1 MAFGAYAPRVGF
13 AEGVQDRAKDLAKAV
28 QAVLDETGA
37 AKIHIIAHSMGGLDS
52 RHMIVDEKMQDA
64 VATLTT
70 IGTPHLGT
78 RFADAGLDAGGEE
91 IIDRVLRDLRMD
103 FTGVKDLTG
112 ESRERFNQRAAPSEA
127 SNPVHYIT
135 YSASQAL
142 EHTFKALKLSWKV
155 IDKKEGDNDGLVS
168 ITSQKWTERLKGENV
183 EKKVEQFAFP
193 IEADHLNQLGWW
205 DIDELKGVGLFNF
218 QIEAT
223 DSQLREHGERRLPAD
238 RSTCG
243 NVGLKRRRLHFGPWR
258 FREVHPTF
266 PCPKFRNV
274 TVYSRLL
281 TKHRLLVRLPMR

>member
-1 MAFGAYAPRVGF
+1 MTSSIVLSLLLLTRLLNREPDHFDYFRGIVSHLAHNGFRAYAPRVGF
-13 AEGVQDRAKDLAKAV
+13 AERVQDRAKDLAKAV

-91 IIDRVLRDLRMD
+91 IIDRVLRDLHMD

-112 ESRERFNQRAAPSEA
+112 ESRKRFNQRAAPSEA

-168 ITSQKWTERLKGENV
+168 ITSQEWTERLKGENV

-218 QIEAT
+218 RLRQRIRNFENTVKGVYLQIAQHAET
-223 DSQLREHGERRLPAD
+223 
-238 RSTCG
+238 
-243 NVGLKRRRLHFGPWR
+243 
-258 FREVHPTF
+258 
-266 PCPKFRNV
+266 
-274 TVYSRLL
+274 
-281 TKHRLLVRLPMR
+281 LV